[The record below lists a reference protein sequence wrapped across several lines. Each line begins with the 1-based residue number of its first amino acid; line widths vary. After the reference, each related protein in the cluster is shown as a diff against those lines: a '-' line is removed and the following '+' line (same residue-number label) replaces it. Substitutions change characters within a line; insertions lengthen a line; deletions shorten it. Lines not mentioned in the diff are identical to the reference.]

1 MLGLV
6 TTFMRDEFRLLFLQF
21 FLVFCYF
28 PVKLVF
34 LKLYPIEAGVNVIH
48 GNFLRFIDLAF
59 ATSQIAHF
67 KTKALEHCIF
77 QEDAKL
83 YAWCFARK
91 FNRMEKCTIEPQ
103 EMTF

>member
-1 MLGLV
+1 ML
-6 TTFMRDEFRLLFLQF
+6 FMET
-21 FLVFCYF
+21 
-28 PVKLVF
+28 
-34 LKLYPIEAGVNVIH
+34 
-48 GNFLRFIDLAF
+48 FLRFIDLAF
-59 ATSQIAHF
+59 ATSQIVHF